1 MTVTSASVDRSANGR
16 WLAVALLASLAF
28 NLVLIGATGGFL
40 WRSHFDAAET
50 KLGHVVP
57 NLLTYTSTLSEE
69 RRKQLWERTAAERR
83 TMQPLRAGLRAA
95 REAALKVLTAET
107 YDRQA
112 YVQAKVQL
120 LAADVKAREA
130 IYTLYGE
137 IAANLTIEE
146 RQGFRDWRAKVRPRR
161 NLLDEPQK

>member
-1 MTVTSASVDRSANGR
+1 MTVTSMGVDRSANGR
-16 WLAVALLASLAF
+16 WLAVGLLASLAL
-28 NLVLIGATGGFL
+28 NLALIGATGGFL
-40 WRSHFDAAET
+40 WRSHFDAAEA

-57 NLLTYTSTLSEE
+57 NLLTYTSTLPEE
-69 RRKQLWERTAAERR
+69 RRKQLWQQTAGERR
-83 TMQPLRAGLRAA
+83 IMQPLRADLRAA

-107 YDRQA
+107 YDRRA
-112 YVQAKVQL
+112 YVEARAQL

-137 IAANLTIEE
+137 IAANLTVEE
-146 RQGFRDWRAKVRPRR
+146 KTGFRDWREKVRPRR

>member
-1 MTVTSASVDRSANGR
+1 MTVTSMGVDRSANGR
-16 WLAVALLASLAF
+16 WLAVALLASLAL
-28 NLVLIGATGGFL
+28 NLALIGATGGFL
-40 WRSHFDAAET
+40 WRSHFDPAEA

-57 NLLTYTSTLSEE
+57 NLLTYTSTLPEE
-69 RRKQLWERTAAERR
+69 RRKQLWQRTAGERR
-83 TMQPLRAGLRAA
+83 TMQPLRADLRAA
-95 REAALKVLTAET
+95 REAAIAVLTAET

-112 YVQAKVQL
+112 YADTQARL

-130 IYTLYGE
+130 VYKLYGE

-146 RQGFRDWRAKVRPRR
+146 KRGFRDWREKVRPRR